1 MRSRLVCAPVRSA
14 AGMRREIMIERILL
28 YPAHIAELLRVRGGI
43 HSVVATLDA
52 VRLPS
57 KEPVPFE
64 EAASSDMQKTRKG
77 QVWGGLYDCC
87 WFRFRGRVPESAK
100 GRHTVLIID
109 TGGEGLAR
117 DMTKGGAPMQGL
129 TNILSPIDAVQ
140 SVCGKR
146 IVEFL
151 PCAEGGEAVDIMV
164 DAGNNDVYRVHP
176 ARFAR
181 AAVAVRDDAL
191 FRYYYDFL
199 VLFQLLL
206 TYGKNENLSDPD
218 AVELNKV
225 LTRAER
231 LRRKDLGAATEL
243 LEARLGTPNVKAVT
257 EYTAVGHA
265 HLDLAWLWPLR
276 ETKRKAARTFATAL
290 KNTELYPDYVFGAS
304 QAQQF
309 EWMEK
314 EQPEIFGRLGKA
326 VADGRVEIQG
336 GMWTES
342 DCNLPSGE
350 SLIRQF
356 AYGDEYFG
364 EKFGVH
370 TDMVWLPDVFGFP
383 ASLPQIMKKCG
394 KEYFM
399 TIKLSWNEHNKFP
412 YKTFRWQGIDGTEI
426 VSHMPPQG
434 DYNSSGCPLAVVKSD
449 GKFDQSKDFDTALI
463 AYGVGDGGGGPG
475 EGHIECVTRERDIK
489 GLSKVKTG
497 AARDFLVALE
507 AVRDKM
513 PVHKGE
519 LYLEKHQGTYTS
531 QGRNKRYNRLLERAL
546 HNYEW
551 LAAAATVKGIPYDRE
566 TLDAVWKEVLL
577 YQFHDVIPGSSIGRV
592 YKETTEGYERML
604 AVLRR
609 ASDDLLVA
617 LGAEKGKGLFNGAPF
632 AVDGAVKSGGRWY
645 RARAAAYSAVV
656 AEEISGDAEGL
667 VAGERS
673 ISNGILTVTT
683 GRDGV
688 IRSLTDGEGR
698 EYAGE
703 YLNRLTVYSDP
714 RMHYN
719 AWDININYPR
729 MRKKQLRARSVKSYI
744 DGCAAVLEILYEG
757 DRYSVTQKL
766 SLVKGEDMLRVDTF
780 ADWHERH
787 KMLRADFRPM
797 VWSDTV
803 ECDIQFGT
811 VRRSTGNKTKIE
823 KAQFE
828 ICAHKYVALEK
839 DGFGFAVL
847 NDCKYGHRVKEG
859 KISLNLLRSPK
870 YPDPGCDMGR
880 HTFSYAVCPYR
891 GSAESAGVVG
901 KAYLLNNP
909 PEVRDLA
916 AEIAPLVTADSDGV
930 VVETVKPARDAKG
943 VVARVYERY
952 GKECACTL
960 GATFAAKGIY
970 ETDMLE
976 KWRVES
982 DGRTVFKPFEIKTI
996 YFEI

>member
-1 MRSRLVCAPVRSA
+1 MTD
-14 AGMRREIMIERILL
+14 GEIMIERLLL
-28 YPAHIAELLRVRGGI
+28 YPAHIAELAKMRGRI
-43 HSVVATLDA
+43 YDVVAPLDA

-57 KEPVPFE
+57 AEPVPFD
-64 EAASSDMQKTRKG
+64 EAQIAEMQKTRKG
-77 QVWGGLYDCC
+77 EVWGGLYDCC
-87 WFRFRGRVPESAK
+87 WFRFRGRVPESAAGK
-100 GRHTVLIID
+100 RVVLILN
-109 TGGEGLAR
+109 TNGEGLAR
-117 DMTKGGAPMQGL
+117 DMTKGGKPMQGL
-129 TNILSPIDAVQ
+129 THVMSSIDVVQ
-140 SVCGKR
+140 SVHGKR
-146 IVEFL
+146 VVEFL
-151 PCAEGGEAVDIMV
+151 SSAEGGETVDVMV
-164 DAGNNDVYRVHP
+164 DAGNNDVYRVHR
-176 ARFAR
+176 ARLGK
-181 AAVAVRDDAL
+181 AVIAVRNDAV
-191 FRYYYDFL
+191 FEYYYDFL

-206 TYGKNENLSDPD
+206 TYGKNENLDD
-218 AVELNKV
+218 AGAVEINKI
-225 LTRAER
+225 LTRAAR
-231 LRRKDLGAATEL
+231 LRHKDLAAATAML
-243 LEARLGTPNVKAVT
+243 RDRLNKPNVKPVT

-290 KNTELYPDYVFGAS
+290 ENISLYPEYVFGAS

-309 EWMEK
+309 EWMEQ
-314 EQPEIFGRLGKA
+314 EQPEIFEGIRKA
-326 VADGRVEIQG
+326 VADGRIEIQG

-342 DCNLPSGE
+342 DCNLPCGE

-364 EKFGVH
+364 DRFGVH

-449 GKFDQSKDFDTALI
+449 NRFDQSKDFDTALI

-475 EGHIECVTRERDIK
+475 EGHLECVTREKDIK
-489 GLSKVKTG
+489 GLSKVKLG
-497 AARDFLVALE
+497 AARDFFVALS
-507 AVRDKM
+507 ASRDSM

-551 LAAAATVKGIPYDRE
+551 LAAAALVRGIPYDKE
-566 TLDAVWKEVLL
+566 TLDRVWKEVLL

-604 AVLRR
+604 AALRR
-609 ASDDLLVA
+609 ASDKLLVA
-617 LGAEKGKGLFNGAPF
+617 LGAEKGKALFNGAPVP
-632 AVDGAVKSGGRWY
+632 VDSFVKNGGKWY
-645 RARAAAYSAVV
+645 RAKADGYSVV
-656 AEEISGDAEGL
+656 KAEEAGKCDGL
-667 VAGERS
+667 IAGERTV
-673 ISNGILTVTT
+673 SNGLLTVKV

-688 IRSLTDGEGR
+688 IRSLTDAEGR

-729 MRKKQLRARSVKSYI
+729 MPKKNLRARSVRSYV
-744 DGCAAVLEILYEG
+744 DGCAAVIEIAYTG
-757 DRYSVTQKL
+757 DKHAITQKL
-766 SLVKGEDMLRVDTF
+766 SLVKGENMLRVDTS

-787 KMLRADFRPM
+787 RMLRADFRPA
-797 VWSDTV
+797 VWNDEV
-803 ECDIQFGT
+803 ECDIQFGNI
-811 VRRSTGNKTKIE
+811 RRSTGNESKID

-839 DGFGFAVL
+839 DGAGFALL
-847 NDCKYGHRVKEG
+847 NDCKYGHRVKDG

-870 YPDPGCDMGR
+870 YPDPQCDMGK
-880 HTFSYAVCPYR
+880 HTFSYAVYPYR
-891 GSAESAGVVG
+891 GTAESAGVVG

-909 PEVRDLA
+909 PTVGDLGLGL
-916 AEIAPLVTADSDGV
+916 APLVLTDGDGV
-930 VVETVKPARDAKG
+930 VLETVKPARDGKG
-943 VVARVYERY
+943 IVARIYERY
-952 GKECACTL
+952 GKECACKVA
-960 GATFAAKGIY
+960 ATFEARGIF

-976 KWRVES
+976 NGREKT
-982 DGRTVFKPFEIKTI
+982 DGNLVFKPFEVKTV